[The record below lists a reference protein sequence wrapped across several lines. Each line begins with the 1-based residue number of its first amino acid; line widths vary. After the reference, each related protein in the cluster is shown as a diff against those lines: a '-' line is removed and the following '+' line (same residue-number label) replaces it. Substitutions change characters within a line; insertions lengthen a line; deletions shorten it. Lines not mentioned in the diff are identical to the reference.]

1 MSDGVLESGTVRL
14 APSIDPVTSL
24 MALHRIH
31 GKLTPIR
38 AFTRTN
44 PKQIPDTARRTP
56 HSIQWITDRDVDQ
69 AIRPTLEN
77 LFSII
82 ERTIQEGRGILWQ
95 EGVELLVRTNGF
107 ESVLKFVR
115 GVVDLCRTSEWTVI
129 IVGAPGTMSDSE
141 WARLRREAPT
151 LTIGD
156 TDIIESESI
165 DDSKEETEIG
175 IQSDGPVKDV
185 PPMLARLPPESM
197 DYPSLLRRA
206 EAWASFGFDVAS
218 LIDAISVDIDLAREV
233 YERIEQDIRTA
244 TECLV
249 RIEDAEYISSPLR
262 MKMRFRCMQLTGI
275 EEIASELDRIEEENL
290 SNIK

>member
-1 MSDGVLESGTVRL
+1 MSDGVLEPGTVRL
-14 APSIDPVTSL
+14 APSVDPVTSL
-24 MALHRIH
+24 MALHHTH
-31 GKLTPIR
+31 GKLTTIR

-44 PKQIPDTARRTP
+44 PKQIPDGARTTP

-82 ERTIQEGRGILWQ
+82 ERTIREGRGILWQ

-115 GVVDLCRTSEWTVI
+115 GIVDICRTSEWTVI

-141 WARLRREAPT
+141 WARLRREAPA

-156 TDIIESESI
+156 TDLIEAE
-165 DDSKEETEIG
+165 DLEDTKQEPEIG
-175 IQSDGPVKDV
+175 IHSDGPVKDV
-185 PPMLARLPPESM
+185 PPMLARLPSESM

-218 LIDAISVDIDLAREV
+218 LIDAIAIDLDLAREV
-233 YERIEQDIRTA
+233 YERTEQDIRTA

-249 RIEDAEYISSPLR
+249 RIEDAEYITSPLR
-262 MKMRFRCMQLTGI
+262 MKMRFRCMQLTSLQNI
-275 EEIASELDRIEEENL
+275 VADLDRIEEENQ
-290 SNIK
+290 SAIK